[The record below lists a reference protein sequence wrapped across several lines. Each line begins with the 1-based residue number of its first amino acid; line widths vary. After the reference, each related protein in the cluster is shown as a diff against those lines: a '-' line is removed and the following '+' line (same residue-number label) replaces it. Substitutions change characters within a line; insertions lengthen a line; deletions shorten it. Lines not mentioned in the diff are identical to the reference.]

1 MPDLSQL
8 NRPTTLLVA
17 LVAAILMIALA
28 ASAASAVTRRRK
40 EAASL
45 SAIDFVRS
53 SFASQLSRG
62 VPMDELLLQM
72 VEALRDGFQLDAA
85 ELWLCEDGRL
95 RLSAAEPRAQKSS
108 IPITLAEEAIA
119 ANAQVSSAAWARVWL
134 PALLEG
140 RDLASLRVAPV
151 SHSGTLFG
159 LVVAERAR
167 RADSLAAEVD
177 VTLEEVTRELGAAL
191 NKARLDSSLQ
201 KSLERLRQQAAE
213 LQASRGRLVAAAD
226 AERRRIERNLHDG
239 AQQHLVALSVKV
251 RLLEQFAERDPE
263 RARVLRNQLQD
274 DVRATIEEL
283 RSLAHGIYPPL
294 LSSAGLGVAM
304 TAACGRAA
312 VPARLEAEGVGR
324 HAPEIEA
331 AVYFC
336 CLEALQNAAKY
347 AGDGAS
353 ARVRIWEDAG
363 GLLFEVL
370 DDGPGFESNR
380 QSEGAGLTN
389 MRDRLGAVGG
399 MLRVESGSGGTRI
412 HGVVPLNGTG
422 TDQLPD
428 PSPDLT
434 ASADAA
440 RIVATHGPPD
450 PR

>member
-8 NRPTTLLVA
+8 VRPNLLLGA
-17 LVAAILMIALA
+17 LVAAILLIALA
-28 ASAASAVTRRRK
+28 TSAASALARRRR

-62 VPMDELLLQM
+62 VPMGELLLQM
-72 VEALRDGFQLDAA
+72 VEALRDGFKLDAA
-85 ELWLCEDGRL
+85 ELWLCESGSL
-95 RLSAAEPRAQKSS
+95 RLAAVEPRAERKS
-108 IPITLAEEAIA
+108 IPITPAEATIA
-119 ANAQVSSAAWARVWL
+119 ANAHVSSAAWARVWL

-140 RDLASLRVAPV
+140 RDQAPLRVAPV
-151 SHSGTLFG
+151 SHDGQLFG
-159 LVVAERAR
+159 LLLAERAHKEET
-167 RADSLAAEVD
+167 LAAEVD
-177 VTLEEVTRELGAAL
+177 ITLEEVARELGVAL
-191 NKARLDSSLQ
+191 NKARVDSSLQ
-201 KSLERLRQQAAE
+201 DSLERLREQAAE

-263 RARVLRNQLQD
+263 RARSLMNQLHD
-274 DVRATIEEL
+274 DVSSAIEEL

-304 TAACGRAA
+304 SAACRRAPL
-312 VPARLEAEGVGR
+312 PASLEAEGVGR
-324 HAPEIEA
+324 HAPELEA

-347 AGDGAS
+347 AGEGAS

-363 GLLFEVL
+363 GLLFDVV
-370 DDGPGFESNR
+370 DDGAGFETNR
-380 QSEGAGLTN
+380 PSEGAGFTN

-399 MLRVESGSGGTRI
+399 MLRVESGGGGTRI
-412 HGVVPLNGTG
+412 QGVVPLNGSG
-422 TDQLPD
+422 I
-428 PSPDLT
+428 
-434 ASADAA
+434 
-440 RIVATHGPPD
+440 RI
-450 PR
+450 